1 MAKIKLKLDGVPGKA
16 TFNVPEG
23 MDPKQYALQVVEKH
37 NATMAE
43 TREMSDPT
51 SDSDWEHFRAGIG
64 RGMSNVARNVANIAG
79 VEGYDDETLR
89 QKNELDQALLDTKA
103 GMAGNIAG
111 EIAITAPVTGGL
123 MAGGKVIQG
132 ADKLRKGNLFRK
144 TIGSSPAVLGADAAL
159 TMGVAGGPD
168 DRLKNAALG
177 GTIGLATGGLIKG
190 GASLVNKPWIRKS
203 KEALA
208 LEARTGKNIPL
219 SQSGTGPGKL
229 FYESIVA
236 NFPGSAKAIRGQYD
250 DALDDFRKF
259 VSEEAMP
266 PGGLQE
272 LPANWATMSAQ
283 NMIKTLRE
291 GWEGYVSSDGKRVLG
306 AYERLDLLNTLP
318 MRLNLGKGGTKT
330 LVVPEWWNKYAKEI
344 GAPKIGKDI
353 TELTGKQLFNLKND
367 ASNLLGKLDY
377 ADKYKRAQLIQL
389 TNSIDDTIAK
399 NVGKGKG
406 KIAEQYK
413 QYQDLSP
420 YYKKYQ
426 DIQNAASKALGEG
439 SEFTPKQLL
448 RSTNERIGRKGTE
461 GSGALNLEASL
472 GSKALGGFPSNPG
485 IYQLL
490 AAAQIAGGLFNP
502 ALLAFMPAMRG
513 MASPW
518 TQRLLA
524 GQNPTMRSLAK
535 KLRRGKEGIKF
546 GGAQATKGGILYGN
560 EE

>member
-1 MAKIKLKLDGVPGKA
+1 MPKIKLKLRGLANKA

-23 MDPKQYALQVVEKH
+23 MDPQDYALQVIAKH
-37 NATMAE
+37 NESMEE
-43 TREMSDPT
+43 TAEMSAPT
-51 SDSDWEHFRAGIG
+51 SDSDFENFRAGIG

-123 MAGGKVIQG
+123 MAGGKLIQG
-132 ADKLRKGNLFRK
+132 ADKLRKGNVLRK
-144 TIGSSPAVLGADAAL
+144 TLGSSPSVLAADAGL

-168 DRLKNAALG
+168 DRLKNAKMGAMIGAGLG
-177 GTIGLATGGLIKG
+177 GAVKG
-190 GASLVNKPWIRKS
+190 VGAAFGRPMIRKS

-208 LEARTGKNIPL
+208 LEARTGKSIPL

-236 NFPGSAKAIRGQYD
+236 NFPGSAKAIRSQYD
-250 DALDDFRKF
+250 DALNDFRKF

-266 PGGLQE
+266 PGMVDI
-272 LPANWATMSAQ
+272 PTNWSSMSAQ
-283 NMIKTLRE
+283 NMLKTVRE
-291 GWEGYVSSDGKRVLG
+291 TWEGYVTKDGDRVLG

-318 MRLNLGKGGTKT
+318 MRLNLGKGGSRT

-367 ASNLLGKLDY
+367 ASNLLGKLDF
-377 ADKYKRAQLIQL
+377 ADKYKRAQLVQL
-389 TNSIDDTIAK
+389 TKSIDDTIAQ

-413 QYQDLSP
+413 TYKELSP
-420 YYKKYQ
+420 YYQKYQ
-426 DIQNAASKALGEG
+426 DIQKAASQALSKG
-439 SEFTPKQLL
+439 SEFTPEQLL
-448 RSTNERIGRKGTE
+448 VATNKRMGKKGTE
-461 GSGALNLEASL
+461 GSGALNLESSL
-472 GSKALGGFPSNPG
+472 GSKALEGFPSKPG
-485 IYQLL
+485 IYQLM
-490 AAAQIAGGLFNP
+490 AAAQIAGGLINP
-502 ALLAFMPAMRG
+502 ALLGFMPAMRG
-513 MASPW
+513 MASPS
-518 TQRLLA
+518 TQRFLA
-524 GQNPTMRSLAK
+524 GQNPVMRAMAK
-535 KLRRGKEGIKF
+535 KLRRNKEGIKF
-546 GGAQATKGGILYGN
+546 GGAQATKGGILLN
-560 EE
+560 E